1 MNMPS
6 ERVFVERR
14 LQIVEKRLKE
24 VSEYEIDA
32 DGHLHL
38 CYRNVPTRDYALVRE
53 ENLLK
58 KLLQQVSEKDIV
70 KALKSWR
77 KSLGK
82 KLHEHREY
90 YRPMQEEYDRWY
102 RLPFPTRIEIP
113 EPPHPPELE
122 ITDYKGMIWFIDDT
136 LLKVLDDL
144 NDRLQKWMEH

>member
-1 MNMPS
+1 METPS
-6 ERVFVERR
+6 EREFIERR
-14 LQIVEKRLKE
+14 LEIVEKRLKE
-24 VSEYEIDA
+24 ISEYEIDA
-32 DGHLHL
+32 DGHLRL
-38 CYRNVPTRDYALVRE
+38 CYQSVPTRDYALIRE

-58 KLLQQVSEKDIV
+58 KLNQQVSEKDIT

-90 YRPMQEEYDRWY
+90 YRPLQEEHDRWY

-122 ITDYKGMIWFIDDT
+122 VTDYKGVIWFIDDT
-136 LLKVLDDL
+136 LLRVLDDL
-144 NDRLQKWMEH
+144 NERLQKWMEY